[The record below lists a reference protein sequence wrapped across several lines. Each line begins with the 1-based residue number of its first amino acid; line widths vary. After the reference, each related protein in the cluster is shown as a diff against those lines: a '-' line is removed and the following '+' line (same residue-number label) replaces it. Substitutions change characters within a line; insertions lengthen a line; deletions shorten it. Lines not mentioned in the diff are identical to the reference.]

1 MEVDPGTLHTD
12 APWILLPPEQTVV
25 IAAAYDRVY
34 PGALAE
40 WGIAPHAWC
49 DQLAWRRWL
58 TDDGPASARS

>member
-1 MEVDPGTLHTD
+1 M
-12 APWILLPPEQTVV
+12 